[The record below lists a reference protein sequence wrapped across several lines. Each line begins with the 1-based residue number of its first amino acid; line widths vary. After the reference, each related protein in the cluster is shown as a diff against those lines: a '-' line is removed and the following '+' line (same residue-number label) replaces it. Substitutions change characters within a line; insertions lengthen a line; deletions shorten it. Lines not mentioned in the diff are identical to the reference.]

1 MKITNLEK
9 SVGNF
14 YLQIKS
20 MNIKEGYI
28 HGFIGGNGCGKTT
41 LAKVIMGILNMDG
54 GAIEFEQIRKKDMTM
69 TSQRPYLLH
78 TTVYQNI
85 IYPLQIR
92 KLEVN
97 ETKIDEWLA
106 TFGML
111 EKKHQYAR
119 SLSSGERQKISLIRA
134 MIFEPQFVIIDETIS
149 NLDIESVELF
159 EQIILRGQ
167 KENPITWIII
177 SHQTAQIYKLCDYVH
192 FLSKGKLIESGTVDK
207 IFLHSD
213 NSIVQNFMKTQL
225 IESENKKAG
234 QTI

>member
-85 IYPLQIR
+85 IFPLQIR

-97 ETKIDEWLA
+97 ETKIDEWLG

-119 SLSSGERQKISLIRA
+119 NVEKFYKQERSMFLRMQHVLNQKL
-134 MIFEPQFVIIDETIS
+134 V
-149 NLDIESVELF
+149 
-159 EQIILRGQ
+159 
-167 KENPITWIII
+167 
-177 SHQTAQIYKLCDYVH
+177 
-192 FLSKGKLIESGTVDK
+192 
-207 IFLHSD
+207 
-213 NSIVQNFMKTQL
+213 
-225 IESENKKAG
+225 
-234 QTI
+234 